1 MQQELT
7 AVMGLCFLS
16 DIGLNL
22 SRSSVIMNSHS
33 YRMVF
38 LRHRGGGGWAAVT
51 LQEEISMMHLI
62 RQCI

>member
-1 MQQELT
+1 
-7 AVMGLCFLS
+7 
-16 DIGLNL
+16 
-22 SRSSVIMNSHS
+22 MNSHS